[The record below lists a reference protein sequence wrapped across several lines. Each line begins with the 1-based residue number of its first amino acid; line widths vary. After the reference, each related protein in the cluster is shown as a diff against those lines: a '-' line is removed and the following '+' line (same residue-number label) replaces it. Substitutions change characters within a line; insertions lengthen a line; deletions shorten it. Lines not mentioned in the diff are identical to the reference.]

1 MTVSSMTGFARAAG
15 DQGVH
20 SWIWEA
26 RSVNGKGLDVRCR
39 LPVGVEVL
47 ETEVRAAAAKRF
59 ARGSVSLTLTTKRA
73 SGALDVSINQDFL
86 ERLGQITKQ
95 VADHLNVEPPRLD
108 GLLAVKGVLDFS
120 EPEEGD
126 AEKEAL
132 KLAMMVS
139 LEQVLDQLAEARD
152 AEGERTDGV
161 LRGHISDLDALIGQ
175 SRNTAA
181 TQPEAQRARLKQ
193 RVDALLEAVPSLA
206 EDGLAE
212 DRLAQEV
219 ALLITRADVTEELD
233 RLSAHVV
240 AARELLDG
248 KGSVGRKLEFLSQ
261 EFNREAN
268 TLCSKS
274 ADMELTRIG
283 LELKS
288 VIDRFREQVA
298 NIE

>member
-15 DQGVH
+15 DEGAH
-20 SWIWEA
+20 SWVWEA

-39 LPVGVEVL
+39 LPAGSDVL
-47 ETEVRAAAAKRF
+47 EAEVRAAVVKRF
-59 ARGSVSLTLTTKRA
+59 ARGSLSLTLTTKRT
-73 SGALDVSINQDFL
+73 SGVPDVSINREFL
-86 ERLGQITKQ
+86 ERLGTITTEIAGQ
-95 VADHLNVEPPRLD
+95 LNVEPPRLD
-108 GLLAVKGVLDFS
+108 GLLAIRGVLDYG
-120 EPEEGD
+120 EPEVGD
-126 AEKEAL
+126 AESAARKT
-132 KLAMMVS
+132 AMMAT
-139 LEQVLDQLAEARD
+139 LDQMLDQLAAARD

-161 LRGHISDLDALIGQ
+161 LRGHISELDALVGR
-175 SRNTAA
+175 SRSTAA
-181 TQPEAQRARLKQ
+181 TQPEAQKALLKQ
-193 RVDALLEAVPSLA
+193 RVDALLEAAPSL
-206 EDGLAE
+206 DQ

-219 ALLITRADVTEELD
+219 ALLITRADVTEEMD

-240 AARELLDG
+240 AARELLDDQG
-248 KGSVGRKLEFLSQ
+248 PVGRKLEFLSQ

-288 VIDRFREQVA
+288 VIDRFREQIA